1 MIAFGCSIT
10 KPDQFRR
17 CAEPGIRRAAEAD
30 SVRYELPA
38 AGSIAR
44 SYNALLDRAAERD
57 DLEAL
62 VLLHQDAEIV
72 DADLCAKVRA
82 ALSDPDVAVVGLRR
96 RARRPQHRLV
106 GGVGDA
112 RLLHQPL
119 RGVTAAATC
128 TRSRGP
134 GRTRPPWA
142 QTGEVETL
150 DGFVLALSPWAVR
163 NIRFDE
169 SLSRFHGYDL
179 DYCLQVREA
188 GRKVVTADFRAIHHR
203 EIEMLPD
210 PEEWI
215 EAHINVAEKWDG
227 RMPGIGTAPGSWRE
241 RALRAEAER
250 DAAAADGAHAGARAR
265 GARPRARA
273 RPRRDAREPVL
284 APQRPAAVGGAVAD
298 AGGPA
303 DARAALRPMIA
314 FGSTIVDPEAYR
326 RFAAAGHP
334 ARGRAGLRGAR
345 VRGRRQHVPR
355 LQPAARQRRGAMTT
369 SRRS

>member
-30 SVRYELPA
+30 SVRFELPA
-38 AGSIAR
+38 VGSIAQ

-72 DADLCAKVRA
+72 DADLCATVRA
-82 ALSDPDVAVVGLRR
+82 ALRDPDVAVVGCAGALDVRSIAWWEGSVTLASFINR
-96 RARRPQHRLV
+96 YEDH
-106 GGVGDA
+106 GGGD
-112 RLLHQPL
+112 LLSFSWNWDD
-119 RGVTAAATC
+119 A
-128 TRSRGP
+128 
-134 GRTRPPWA
+134 PPWA
-142 QTGEVETL
+142 KTGEVETL
-150 DGFVLALSPWAVR
+150 DGFVLAFAPWAVH

-227 RMPGIGTAPGSWRE
+227 RMPRIGTAPGSWRE

-250 DAAAADGAHAGARAR
+250 DSAAADAHTQLLELEARAR
-265 GARPRARA
+265 ELERGLAETRESLSWRLTAPLRWFGRSAA
-273 RPRRDAREPVL
+273 QEPRRVREP
-284 APQRPAAVGGAVAD
+284 
-298 AGGPA
+298 
-303 DARAALRPMIA
+303 
-314 FGSTIVDPEAYR
+314 
-326 RFAAAGHP
+326 RFA
-334 ARGRAGLRGAR
+334 R
-345 VRGRRQHVPR
+345 
-355 LQPAARQRRGAMTT
+355 
-369 SRRS
+369 

>member
-1 MIAFGCSIT
+1 MIAFGCAIT

-30 SVRYELPA
+30 AVRYELPA
-38 AGSIAR
+38 VGSISQ
-44 SYNALLDRAAERD
+44 SYNAVLDRAAGCD

-72 DADLCAKVRA
+72 DADLCAKLRA
-82 ALSDPDVAVVGLRR
+82 ALRDPDVGVIGCAGALDVRSIAWWEASVTLASFINRYEEHGGGDLRSFSWTWE
-96 RARRPQHRLV
+96 
-106 GGVGDA
+106 DA
-112 RLLHQPL
+112 
-119 RGVTAAATC
+119 
-128 TRSRGP
+128 
-134 GRTRPPWA
+134 PPWA

-150 DGFVLALSPWAVR
+150 DGFLLALSPWAVR
-163 NIRFDE
+163 SVRFDE

-203 EIEMLPD
+203 QIEMLPD

-250 DAAAADGAHAGARAR
+250 DAAGAMAHTKVLELEARAR
-265 GARPRARA
+265 ELERGLAVTRESLSWQLTAPLRWLGRPPTKAG
-273 RPRRDAREPVL
+273 RRVREP
-284 APQRPAAVGGAVAD
+284 
-298 AGGPA
+298 
-303 DARAALRPMIA
+303 
-314 FGSTIVDPEAYR
+314 
-326 RFAAAGHP
+326 RFA
-334 ARGRAGLRGAR
+334 R
-345 VRGRRQHVPR
+345 
-355 LQPAARQRRGAMTT
+355 
-369 SRRS
+369 

>member
-1 MIAFGCSIT
+1 MIAFACSIT

-30 SVRYELPA
+30 SVRFELPA
-38 AGSIAR
+38 VGSIAR

-82 ALSDPDVAVVGLRR
+82 ALADPDVAVVGCAG
-96 RARRPQHRLV
+96 ARDVRSIAWWEGSVTLASFINRYEDH
-106 GGVGDA
+106 GGGD
-112 RLLHQPL
+112 LLSFSW
-119 RGVTAAATC
+119 TWEDA
-128 TRSRGP
+128 
-134 GRTRPPWA
+134 PPWA

-150 DGFVLALSPWAVR
+150 DGFVLALAPWAVR
-163 NIRFDE
+163 SIRFDE

-179 DYCLQVREA
+179 DYCLQVRVA
-188 GRKVVTADFRAIHHR
+188 GRKVVTADFRAVHHR

-250 DAAAADGAHAGARAR
+250 DAAAAEAHTQVLELEARAR
-265 GARPRARA
+265 ELERGLAETRESLSWRLSAPLRWVGRSRTPAG
-273 RPRRDAREPVL
+273 RRTREP
-284 APQRPAAVGGAVAD
+284 
-298 AGGPA
+298 
-303 DARAALRPMIA
+303 
-314 FGSTIVDPEAYR
+314 
-326 RFAAAGHP
+326 RFA
-334 ARGRAGLRGAR
+334 R
-345 VRGRRQHVPR
+345 
-355 LQPAARQRRGAMTT
+355 
-369 SRRS
+369 